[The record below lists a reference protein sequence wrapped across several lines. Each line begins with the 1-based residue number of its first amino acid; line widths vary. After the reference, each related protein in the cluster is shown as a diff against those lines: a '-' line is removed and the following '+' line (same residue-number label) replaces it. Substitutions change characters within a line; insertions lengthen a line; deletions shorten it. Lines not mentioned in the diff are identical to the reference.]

1 MWPKLIDSALHSQW
15 FFGNLQNV
23 LWKCFFATSCP
34 KLWSVAA
41 GGSTPKLVELRPPHR
56 SLVVIRKPQSF
67 PDPWA
72 RFCPRPWCLHPTH
85 PFSKF
90 LTLPYAF
97 YHPLLLEPPFFAS
110 IQIKLFFVSTS
121 FSALYGA
128 EISWLGWSGDSQ
140 SWLHIRTT
148 EGILTPKMCWPHPTF
163 INSETPGGVAK
174 QLDFEKLLGES
185 LCYRA
190 KNQGST
196 GHL

>member
-1 MWPKLIDSALHSQW
+1 MGTLLSKAMVSAPHPSFLEVPHSPLCLLSPSSLRTT
-15 FFGNLQNV
+15 FL
-23 LWKCFFATSCP
+23 CF
-34 KLWSVAA
+34 
-41 GGSTPKLVELRPPHR
+41 H
-56 SLVVIRKPQSF
+56 
-67 PDPWA
+67 
-72 RFCPRPWCLHPTH
+72 
-85 PFSKF
+85 
-90 LTLPYAF
+90 
-97 YHPLLLEPPFFAS
+97 
-110 IQIKLFFVSTS
+110 TS
-121 FSALYGA
+121 FNALYGA

-190 KNQGST
+190 ENQGST